1 MTGPVYSFSA
11 CVTQRLP
18 SEPFVS
24 SALAPYTSR
33 IRAKCYI
40 KSMCTAWIPS
50 LWLGAKLPVHFLAF
64 HTSHFRTFPPQH
76 QSPLV
81 SVAQAVVASLIGTRP
96 YAQQALTRGMDGRLV
111 LGEVP

>member
-1 MTGPVYSFSA
+1 MASPVGWLSGDDGSSLLL
-11 CVTQRLP
+11 QRLCDAETTSLP
-18 SEPFVS
+18 SEPFVL
-24 SALAPYTSR
+24 SALAPHTSS
-33 IRAKCYI
+33 IRAKCYM

-50 LWLGAKLPVHFLAF
+50 LWLGAKVPVRFLAF

-96 YAQQALTRGMDGRLV
+96 
-111 LGEVP
+111 